1 MSQMKRLIAQFVQGV
16 DFLTDLCGKVCAGCL
31 FAIGF
36 IITFEVVMRYLF
48 NAPTIWADE
57 VSRILQLWVVFLAT
71 AYVLK
76 QRQMITVTVL
86 LRDPSSLRRRLAETL
101 AIVVLVVFMGVVVY
115 YGFQLWLKA
124 SLAGHTTDSYLAPP
138 IWLTH
143 APVWLGGALLM
154 LQGLVQLIR
163 VWTEG
168 LPADEM
174 MGGMH

>member
-1 MSQMKRLIAQFVQGV
+1 MNRFIRQFIRGV
-16 DFLTDLCGKVCAGCL
+16 DCLTDVSGKVCAACL

-36 IITFEVVMRYLF
+36 IITFEVLMRYWF

-57 VSRILQLWVVFLAT
+57 VSRILQLWVVFLAG

-86 LRDPSSLRRRLAETL
+86 LRDPTSLRRRLAETL
-101 AIVVLVVFMGVVVY
+101 AIVVLAVFMGVVVY

-124 SLAGHTTDSYLAPP
+124 TLAGHTTDSYLAAPL
-138 IWLTH
+138 WLTR
-143 APVWLGGALLM
+143 APVWLGGALLL

-163 VWTEG
+163 VWTED
-168 LPADEM
+168 LPADDTP
-174 MGGMH
+174 GGMH